1 MSRRRMMISLLFF
14 CLLVIVAISL
24 NTGASRMNPM
34 EVVKTLVGMGTA
46 KQELILFE
54 FRLPRML
61 IAIFAGAGLALS
73 GCIIQTISRNPLADP
88 GLLGISTGA
97 GVMVVL
103 YLSLFPAG
111 ADAPALFLPFL
122 AFIGG
127 ALAASL
133 VFALSYER
141 QQGLLPGRIVLTGV
155 AVAAGLSALMTVLS
169 LRLSRELY
177 QFAAVWLT
185 GSIWGA
191 TWDYVWALLPWVMGL
206 FLFVS
211 YKARVLDALSFGETI
226 ATGLGV
232 AVAKEQLQLLAAA
245 VALAASSVSVSGGI
259 GFVGLIA
266 PHLARRLVGAHHAY
280 VVPASALLG
289 ACLLLG
295 ADTVGRAVLQ
305 PSEIHAGIV
314 VAIVG
319 APYFLY
325 VLARSAR

>member
-1 MSRRRMMISLLFF
+1 MVFMILFLLLLFIF
-14 CLLVIVAISL
+14 MISL
-24 NTGASRMNPM
+24 NTGASRMSPL
-34 EVVKTLVGMGTA
+34 EVAETLVGMGTA
-46 KQELILFE
+46 KQELILLE

-61 IAIFAGAGLALS
+61 IAVLAGAGLALS

-103 YLSLFPAG
+103 YLSLFPTG
-111 ADAPALFLPFL
+111 TDAPALFLPFL

-127 ALAASL
+127 ALSAVL
-133 VFALSYER
+133 VFGLSYEK
-141 QQGLLPGRIVLTGV
+141 QQGLLLGRLVLTGV

-177 QFAAVWLT
+177 QFVAVWLT

-191 TWDYVWALLPWVMGL
+191 TWEYVWALLPWILV
-206 FLFVS
+206 LFVFVY
-211 YKARVLDALSFGETI
+211 YKACVLDVLSFGETI

-232 AVAKEQLQLLAAA
+232 SVTKEQIQLLAAA
-245 VALAASSVSVSGGI
+245 VALAAASVSISGGI
-259 GFVGLIA
+259 GFIGLIA
-266 PHLARRLVGAHHAY
+266 PHLARRLIGAHHVY
-280 VVPASALLG
+280 VLPASALLG

-295 ADTVGRAVLQ
+295 ADTVGRAILP

-325 VLARSAR
+325 VLVRSTR

>member
-1 MSRRRMMISLLFF
+1 MGRRRAVIPILFL

-24 NTGASRMNPM
+24 NTGASRMNPV
-34 EVVKTLVGMGTA
+34 EVVKTLAGMGTA

-54 FRLPRML
+54 FRLPRVL
-61 IAIFAGAGLALS
+61 VAAFAGAGLALS
-73 GCIIQTISRNPLADP
+73 GCVIQAVSRNPLADP
-88 GLLGISTGA
+88 HLLGISTGA

-103 YLSLFPAG
+103 YLSWFPTGSG
-111 ADAPALFLPFL
+111 APVLLLPFL
-122 AFIGG
+122 AFVGG
-127 ALAASL
+127 ALAAVL

-141 QQGLLPGRIVLTGV
+141 RQGLQPGRLVLTGV

-177 QFAAVWLT
+177 QFVATWLT

-191 TWDYVWALLPWVMGL
+191 TLDHAWTLLPWVVGL
-206 FLFVS
+206 FLYVYFKS
-211 YKARVLDALSFGETI
+211 RVLDALLFGETI

-232 AVAKEQLQLLAAA
+232 SVAKERLQLLAAA
-245 VALAASSVSVSGGI
+245 VALGAASVSVSGGI

-266 PHLARRLVGAHHAY
+266 PHLARRLVGVHHAH

-295 ADTVGRAVLQ
+295 ADTVGRVVVQ
-305 PSEIHAGIV
+305 PSEIPAGIV
-314 VAIVG
+314 VAVVG

>member
-1 MSRRRMMISLLFF
+1 MKRRAIVITVLFFLLFF
-14 CLLVIVAISL
+14 VVIVSL
-24 NTGASRMNPM
+24 NTGASKMSPL
-34 EVVKTLVGMGTA
+34 EVAKTLAGMGTA

-61 IAIFAGAGLALS
+61 IAILAGAGLALS
-73 GCIIQTISRNPLADP
+73 GCIVQAISRNPLADP
-88 GLLGISTGA
+88 SLLGISTGA

-103 YLSLFPAG
+103 YLSLFPTG
-111 ADAPALFLPFL
+111 TDAPALFLPFL

-127 ALAASL
+127 ALAAVL
-133 VFALSYER
+133 VFGLAYEK
-141 QQGLLPGRIVLTGV
+141 QQGLLPGRLVLTGV

-177 QFAAVWLT
+177 QFVAVWLT

-191 TWDYVWALLPWVMGL
+191 AWEYVWALLPWILV
-206 FLFVS
+206 LFVFVY

-232 AVAKEQLQLLAAA
+232 SVTKEQIQLLAAA
-245 VALAASSVSVSGGI
+245 VALAAASVSISGGI
-259 GFVGLIA
+259 GFIGLIA
-266 PHLARRLVGAHHAY
+266 PHLARRLIGAHHSY
-280 VVPASALLG
+280 VLPASALLG

-295 ADTVGRAVLQ
+295 ADTVGRTILQ

-314 VAIVG
+314 VAVVG